1 MLETLT
7 DPQETGIRIGLALN
21 AVTSR
26 SMSWG
31 DVNMVATA
39 LGLVLFPAMMAFAAS
54 SDLLTMT
61 ISNRVSLTLIG
72 GFFLFALV
80 IGMSGN
86 TMLWHIGAGCM
97 VLAIAFGCFAMRWI
111 GGGDAKL
118 AAATAL
124 WFGFDHLLPYLFY
137 ASLFGGALTLLLLSF
152 RTLPLPPYLAAQQWV
167 QRLHDKKG
175 GVPYGIALAAAAL
188 LVYPDT
194 LWMQAVP
201 A

>member
-1 MLETLT
+1 
-7 DPQETGIRIGLALN
+7 
-21 AVTSR
+21 
-26 SMSWG
+26 
-31 DVNMVATA
+31 MVATA
-39 LGLVLFPAMMAFAAS
+39 LGLMLFPAMMAFAAS

-61 ISNRVSLTLIG
+61 ISNRVSLILIG

-80 IGMSGN
+80 IGMSGS
-86 TMLWHIGAGCM
+86 TMLWHIGAGGM
-97 VLAIAFGCFAMRWI
+97 VLAVAFGCFAMGWI

-124 WFGFDHLLPYLFY
+124 WFGFDHLMPYLFY
-137 ASLFGGALTLLLLSF
+137 ASLLGGALTLLLLCF
-152 RTLPLPPYLAAQQWV
+152 RTLPLPQYLAAQEWV
-167 QRLHDKKG
+167 QRLHDKKS

-194 LWMQAVP
+194 PWMQAVP